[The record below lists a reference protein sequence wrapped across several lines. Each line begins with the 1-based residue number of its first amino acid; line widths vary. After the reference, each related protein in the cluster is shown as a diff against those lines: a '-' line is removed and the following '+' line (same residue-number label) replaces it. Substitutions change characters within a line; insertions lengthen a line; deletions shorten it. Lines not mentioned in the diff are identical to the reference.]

1 MYVFIFYV
9 LSYVA
14 TIDRLMRR
22 TVLRLVPMLSN
33 SLFAIRNSTCLPP
46 HNPWPA
52 ILGNKAFLP
61 DDYPKALD
69 QCPWCLVA
77 AKCCENPAV
86 CFVNA
91 VHTQTTGIGHTKLG
105 TSWHSSKQDC

>member
-61 DDYPKALD
+61 DDYPKARD
-69 QCPWCLVA
+69 QCPWCPVA

-86 CFVNA
+86 LCECCSYADYRQWTYEIEYFPA
-91 VHTQTTGIGHTKLG
+91 WQ
-105 TSWHSSKQDC
+105 